1 MLPIQHIASEFKID
15 TEELIRKSVKCYLL
29 QQLLK
34 VETELFHYCKKY
46 GIKTVFEMDEKLRDG
61 RLKEN
66 DIIDDFFAIDHLEFE
81 RERLKTL
88 LQDSGAIEDTDE

>member
-1 MLPIQHIASEFKID
+1 MLPIQRIASEFKID

-46 GIKTVFEMDEKLRDG
+46 GIKTVFEMDEKLKDG

-81 RERLKTL
+81 RERLKIL

>member
-1 MLPIQHIASEFKID
+1 MLPIQRIASEFKID
-15 TEELIRKSVKCYLL
+15 TDVLIRRSVKCYLL

-46 GIKTVFEMDEKLRDG
+46 GIKTVFEMDEKLKNG
-61 RLKEN
+61 SLKEN

-88 LQDSGAIEDTDE
+88 LESNDWIEDTDD

>member
-1 MLPIQHIASEFKID
+1 MLPIQRIASEFNID
-15 TEELIRKSVKCYLL
+15 TEVLIRKSVKCYLL

-46 GIKTVFEMDEKLRDG
+46 GIKTVFEMDEKLKKG
-61 RLKEN
+61 ILKEN

-81 RERLKTL
+81 REQLKTL
-88 LQDSGAIEDTDE
+88 LENSTSLEDTDE